1 MRPTRHWGN
10 GHGWLPGSKVHR
22 TWSWSLPCQST
33 YHEKRKKRLMN
44 IISTIVSFIMTL
56 QYNGLLSYHRLL
68 YHPTWNS
75 DLLCSGFNQNVYG
88 WFNPLFFFGWLVGWF
103 CCSFLKLE
111 LNDMLWLAEAFPVLD
126 ASTSRCVWFK
136 KLTSI
141 SIDHV
146 QARTSS
152 ISFHGKS
159 SFYCADCIWLRE
171 SRDVPVEWTFSEIKF
186 TVMRTSFDHDKLRN
200 FMQRCLCAK

>member
-126 ASTSRCVWFK
+126 ASTGSCVCLEK
-136 KLTSI
+136 RALLLI
-141 SIDHV
+141 
-146 QARTSS
+146 
-152 ISFHGKS
+152 
-159 SFYCADCIWLRE
+159 LRMRVHPGGFVNGGLAKVSQFRE
-171 SRDVPVEWTFSEIKF
+171 CEVEANPSVWK
-186 TVMRTSFDHDKLRN
+186 
-200 FMQRCLCAK
+200 

>member
-1 MRPTRHWGN
+1 MASCQAARFIGLGADRFHVSY
-10 GHGWLPGSKVHR
+10 LPWEKEKKDSCIISARLFH
-22 TWSWSLPCQST
+22 SLWHYST
-33 YHEKRKKRLMN
+33 KACYRIRLM
-44 IISTIVSFIMTL
+44 
-56 QYNGLLSYHRLL
+56 

-75 DLLCSGFNQNVYG
+75 DLCSGFNQNVYG
-88 WFNPLFFFGWLVGWF
+88 WFNPGGGGGGCWLVCLF

-111 LNDMLWLAEAFPVLD
+111 QNDMLWLAEAFLVLD

-152 ISFHGKS
+152 MSFHGKS
-159 SFYCADCIWLRE
+159 SFYCADCTWLRE
-171 SRDVPVEWTFSEIKF
+171 NRDVPVEWTFSEIGF
-186 TVMRTSFDHDKLRN
+186 TVMRTSFDHDKLWN
-200 FMQRCLCAK
+200 FMQRRLCAK